1 MWSLFLVRL
10 CQSWYTMSVDFS
22 TRWAWAEVHTGLI
35 QHNVAIVAQRVAPAQ
50 VWTVVKADAYGHGA
64 VPVAQAALAA
74 GATGVCVAIVDEGVA
89 LRRAGITAPILI
101 LSEQPAELAEYI
113 VGYGL
118 TPTVTTTRG
127 AATIAN
133 AASSAQRVV
142 KVHLKVDTGM
152 HRVGVAPEEAVMLAK
167 FIASFPSLEI
177 EGVFTHFAVADEIG
191 HEANTRQLNI
201 FLSTL
206 DELATAQITP
216 PLIHAANS
224 AAALGNEKSR
234 FTMVRT
240 GITTYG
246 LTPGEGVN
254 ELCAGLIPAMSLK
267 GKVSAVRWIEAND
280 AVSYGL
286 RRPVTQAS
294 LIATV
299 PIGYADGIP
308 RALGTT
314 DIAVLINGVP
324 RRFAGT
330 VTMDQVMIDCGTD
343 SAVTVGDE
351 VVFIGRQGDHVVT
364 ADDWARAT
372 GTIGYEIVCG
382 ITSRIHRRYV

>member
-1 MWSLFLVRL
+1 M
-10 CQSWYTMSVDFS
+10 
-22 TRWAWAEVHTGLI
+22 
-35 QHNVAIVAQRVAPAQ
+35 
-50 VWTVVKADAYGHGA
+50 
-64 VPVAQAALAA
+64 
-74 GATGVCVAIVDEGVA
+74 DEGVA

-133 AASSAQRVV
+133 AAAAAQRVV
-142 KVHLKVDTGM
+142 KVHLKIDTGM
-152 HRVGVAPEEAVMLAK
+152 HRVGVTPDEAVMLAK
-167 FIASFPSLEI
+167 FITSFPSLEI
-177 EGVFTHFAVADEIG
+177 EGVFTHFAVADEPG
-191 HEANTRQLNI
+191 HEANARQLAT

-206 DELATAQITP
+206 DELAAAQITP

-224 AAALGNEKSR
+224 AAALSDENSR
-234 FTMVRT
+234 FTLVRT

-286 RRPVTQAS
+286 RRPVAQAS

-308 RALGTT
+308 RALGAT

-330 VTMDQVMIDCGTD
+330 VTMDQVMIDCGSD

-351 VVFIGRQGDHVVT
+351 VVFIGRQGEHVVT

-382 ITSRIHRRYV
+382 ISSRIHRRYV

>member
-1 MWSLFLVRL
+1 
-10 CQSWYTMSVDFS
+10 MSVDFS

-50 VWTVVKADAYGHGA
+50 VWTVVKANAYGHGA

-74 GATGVCVAIVDEGVA
+74 GATGLCVAIVDEGVA
-89 LRRAGITAPILI
+89 LRRAGITAPILL
-101 LSEQPAELAEYI
+101 LSEQPAELAEFI

-118 TPTVTTTRG
+118 TPTVTSTRG

-133 AASSAQRVV
+133 AAAAAQRVV
-142 KVHLKVDTGM
+142 KVHLKIDTGM
-152 HRVGVAPEEAVMLAK
+152 HRVGVAPDEAVMLAK
-167 FIASFPSLEI
+167 FITSFPSLEL
-177 EGVFTHFAVADEIG
+177 EGVFTHFAVADEPE
-191 HEANTRQLNI
+191 HEANARQLST

-206 DELATAQITP
+206 DQLAQAQIVP

-224 AAALGNEKSR
+224 AAALADEESR
-234 FTMVRT
+234 FTLVRS

-308 RALGTT
+308 RALGAT
-314 DIAVLINGVP
+314 DIAVLINGKP
-324 RRFAGT
+324 RHFAGT
-330 VTMDQVMIDCGTD
+330 VTMDQVMIDCGSD

-382 ITSRIHRRYV
+382 ISSRIHRRYV